1 MFSKGAFINFKNGPM
16 PAYWS
21 NLRSLVFD
29 LYLSPYKDLKL
40 RLFYQKMWAIRA
52 PYFPLTAEQM
62 AIDHEVALLRFFL
75 GQ

>member
-1 MFSKGAFINFKNGPM
+1 M